1 MTTTKNHRRIFIIT
15 GVIAAAAL
23 ILILS
28 LTALNRGSGTAPAAG
43 SPGGDGNVD
52 RIEIT
57 SVDGEA
63 ITVPSTRPTVLYFM
77 ASWCYTCVPQ
87 AEAMKELEQEYAG
100 KADFVAVD
108 VTPEN
113 TKTQVD
119 QFRELAGAP
128 GYPFVVDRTGELTQK
143 YAVTSLDSTVVVA
156 PDGDILAR
164 ADSRPMKT
172 DALKA
177 FLRAA
182 LP

>member
-1 MTTTKNHRRIFIIT
+1 MTTTRNHRRIFTIT
-15 GVIAAAAL
+15 AVVAAAAL
-23 ILILS
+23 ILVLA
-28 LTALNRGSGTAPAAG
+28 LTALNRGSETAPAAG
-43 SPGGDGNVD
+43 PAGANNVD

-57 SVDGEA
+57 SVDGKA
-63 ITVPSTRPTVLYFM
+63 LTVPSTRPTVLYFM

-87 AEAMKELEQEYAG
+87 AEAMKELEQEYAD

-108 VTPEN
+108 VTPET

-119 QFRELAGAP
+119 QFREMAGTP

-143 YAVTSLDSTVVVA
+143 YAVTSLDSTVVIA
-156 PDGDILAR
+156 PDGDILGR
-164 ADSRPMKT
+164 ADSRPMKA

-177 FLRAA
+177 FLDTT

>member
-1 MTTTKNHRRIFIIT
+1 MTTTQNHRRIFTIT
-15 GVIAAAAL
+15 AVIAAAAL

-28 LTALNRGSGTAPAAG
+28 LTALNRGGETTSAAG
-43 SPGGDGNVD
+43 PVDANNVD
-52 RIEIT
+52 RIELT
-57 SVDGEA
+57 SVDGKA
-63 ITVPSTRPTVLYFM
+63 LTVPSTRPTVLYFM

-87 AEAMKELEQEYAG
+87 AEAMKELEQEYAD

-119 QFRELAGAP
+119 QFRELAGTP

-143 YAVTSLDSTVVVA
+143 YAVTSLDSTVVIA
-156 PDGDILAR
+156 PDGDILGR
-164 ADSRPMKT
+164 ADARPMKA

-177 FLRAA
+177 FLDTT

>member
-1 MTTTKNHRRIFIIT
+1 MTTTRTHRRIFTIT
-15 GVIAAAAL
+15 AVVAAAAL
-23 ILILS
+23 ILVLA
-28 LTALNRGSGTAPAAG
+28 LTALNRGSETAPAAG
-43 SPGGDGNVD
+43 PAGANNVD

-57 SVDGEA
+57 SVDGKA
-63 ITVPSTRPTVLYFM
+63 LTVPSTRPTVLYFM

-87 AEAMKELEQEYAG
+87 AEAMKELEQEYAD

-108 VTPEN
+108 VTPET

-119 QFRELAGAP
+119 QFRELAGTP

-143 YAVTSLDSTVVVA
+143 YAVTSLDSTVVIA
-156 PDGDILAR
+156 PDGDILGR
-164 ADSRPMKT
+164 ADSRPMKA

-177 FLRAA
+177 FLDTT

>member
-1 MTTTKNHRRIFIIT
+1 MTKTRNHRRIFTIT
-15 GVIAAAAL
+15 AVIAAAAL
-23 ILILS
+23 ILILAI
-28 LTALNRGSGTAPAAG
+28 TALNRGSETNPATGSAG
-43 SPGGDGNVD
+43 GNTVD
-52 RIEIT
+52 RIEVT
-57 SVDGEA
+57 SVDGKA
-63 ITVPSTRPTVLYFM
+63 LTVPSTRPTVLFFM

-113 TKTQVD
+113 TQTEVD
-119 QFRELAGAP
+119 QFRELAGNP

-156 PDGDILAR
+156 PDGDILGR
-164 ADSRPMKT
+164 ADSRPMKA
-172 DALKA
+172 DPLKA
-177 FLRAA
+177 FLATT

>member
-1 MTTTKNHRRIFIIT
+1 MTTTKNPRRIFTIT
-15 GVIAAAAL
+15 AVIAAAAL

-28 LTALNRGSGTAPAAG
+28 LTALNRGSETTSAAG
-43 SPGGDGNVD
+43 PVGANNVD
-52 RIEIT
+52 RIELT
-57 SVDGEA
+57 AVDGKA
-63 ITVPSTRPTVLYFM
+63 LTVPSTRPTVLYFM

-87 AEAMKELEQEYAG
+87 AKAMKELEQQYAD

-119 QFRELAGAP
+119 QFRELADTP
-128 GYPFVVDRTGELTQK
+128 GYPFVVDQTGDLTQK

-156 PDGDILAR
+156 PDGDILGR
-164 ADSRPMKT
+164 ADSRPMKA

-177 FLRAA
+177 FLDTT

>member
-1 MTTTKNHRRIFIIT
+1 MTTTKKRRRIFTIA
-15 GVIAAAAL
+15 GVIAAVALVL
-23 ILILS
+23 ILAS
-28 LTALNRGSGTAPAAG
+28 TALNRGGAADPSAG
-43 SPGGDGNVD
+43 AASANGVK
-52 RIEIT
+52 RIET
-57 SVDGEA
+57 ASVTGEA
-63 ITVPSTRPTVLYFM
+63 VTVPSTRPTVLYFM

-128 GYPFVVDRTGELTQK
+128 GYPYVVDRTGELTQK

-156 PDGDILAR
+156 PDGDILGR
-164 ADSRPMKT
+164 ADSRPMKA

-177 FLRAA
+177 FLATT

>member
-1 MTTTKNHRRIFIIT
+1 MTTTRNNRRIFTIT
-15 GVIAAAAL
+15 AVIAAAAL

-28 LTALNRGSGTAPAAG
+28 LTALNRGGEATPATGSAG
-43 SPGGDGNVD
+43 GNNVN
-52 RIEIT
+52 RLEIT
-57 SVDGEA
+57 SVDGKA
-63 ITVPSTRPTVLYFM
+63 LTVPSTRPTVLYFM

-87 AEAMKELEQEYAG
+87 AEAMKELEQEYAE

-128 GYPFVVDRTGELTQK
+128 GYPFVIDQTGELTQK

-156 PDGDILAR
+156 PDGEVLGR
-164 ADSRPMKT
+164 ADSRPMKA

-177 FLRAA
+177 FLDTA
-182 LP
+182 LS

>member
-1 MTTTKNHRRIFIIT
+1 MTTTRTHRRIFTIT
-15 GVIAAAAL
+15 AVVAAAAL
-23 ILILS
+23 ILVLA
-28 LTALNRGSGTAPAAG
+28 LTALNRGSETAPAAG
-43 SPGGDGNVD
+43 PAGANNVD

-57 SVDGEA
+57 SVDGKA
-63 ITVPSTRPTVLYFM
+63 LTVPSTRPTVLYFM

-87 AEAMKELEQEYAG
+87 AEAMKELEQEYAD

-108 VTPEN
+108 VTPET

-119 QFRELAGAP
+119 QFREMAGTP

-143 YAVTSLDSTVVVA
+143 YAVTSLDSTVVIA
-156 PDGDILAR
+156 PDGDILGR
-164 ADSRPMKT
+164 ADSRPMKA

-177 FLRAA
+177 FLDTT

>member
-1 MTTTKNHRRIFIIT
+1 MTTTRNHRRIFTIIA
-15 GVIAAAAL
+15 VVAAAAL
-23 ILILS
+23 ILVLA
-28 LTALNRGSGTAPAAG
+28 LTALNRGSETAPAAG
-43 SPGGDGNVD
+43 PAGANNVD

-57 SVDGEA
+57 SVDGKA
-63 ITVPSTRPTVLYFM
+63 LTVPSTRPTVLYFM

-87 AEAMKELEQEYAG
+87 AEAMKELEQEYAD
-100 KADFVAVD
+100 KADFVVVD

-119 QFRELAGAP
+119 QFREMAGTP

-143 YAVTSLDSTVVVA
+143 YAVTSLDSTVVIA
-156 PDGDILAR
+156 PDGDILGR
-164 ADSRPMKT
+164 ADSRPMKA

-177 FLRAA
+177 FLDTT

>member
-1 MTTTKNHRRIFIIT
+1 MTTTRNRRRIFTIT
-15 GVIAAAAL
+15 AVIAAVAL
-23 ILILS
+23 ILILAI
-28 LTALNRGSGTAPAAG
+28 TALNRGGETTPAAG
-43 SPGGDGNVD
+43 DGSGNTVD
-52 RIEIT
+52 RIEVT
-57 SVDGEA
+57 SVDGKVL
-63 ITVPSTRPTVLYFM
+63 TVPSTRPTVLYFM
-77 ASWCYTCVPQ
+77 ASWCYSCVPQ

-113 TKTQVD
+113 TQAEVD
-119 QFRELAGAP
+119 EFRELAGTP

-156 PDGDILAR
+156 PDGDILGR
-164 ADSRPMKT
+164 ADSRPMKA

-177 FLRAA
+177 FLATT

>member
-1 MTTTKNHRRIFIIT
+1 MITTRNHRRIFTIT
-15 GVIAAAAL
+15 AVVAAAAL
-23 ILILS
+23 ILVLA
-28 LTALNRGSGTAPAAG
+28 LTALNRGSETVPAAG
-43 SPGGDGNVD
+43 PAGANNVD

-57 SVDGEA
+57 SVDGKA
-63 ITVPSTRPTVLYFM
+63 LTVPSTRPTVLYFM

-87 AEAMKELEQEYAG
+87 AEAMKELEQEYAD

-108 VTPEN
+108 VTPET

-119 QFRELAGAP
+119 QFREMAGTP

-143 YAVTSLDSTVVVA
+143 YAVTSLDSTVVIA
-156 PDGDILAR
+156 PDGDILGR
-164 ADSRPMKT
+164 ADSRPMKA

-177 FLRAA
+177 FLDTT

>member
-1 MTTTKNHRRIFIIT
+1 MKTTRNHRRIFTIT
-15 GVIAAAAL
+15 AVVAAAAL
-23 ILILS
+23 ILVLA
-28 LTALNRGSGTAPAAG
+28 LTALNRGSETAPAAG
-43 SPGGDGNVD
+43 PAGANNVD

-57 SVDGEA
+57 SVDGKA
-63 ITVPSTRPTVLYFM
+63 LTVPSTRPTVLYFM

-87 AEAMKELEQEYAG
+87 AEAMKELEQEYAD

-108 VTPEN
+108 VTPET

-119 QFRELAGAP
+119 QFRELAGTP

-143 YAVTSLDSTVVVA
+143 YAVTSLDSTVVIA
-156 PDGDILAR
+156 PDGDILGR
-164 ADSRPMKT
+164 ADSRPMKA

-177 FLRAA
+177 FLDTT